1 MSTAT
6 QNQPKIYTAHAWGEW
21 TGGVRSEIT
30 IRHFE
35 PIVMD
40 EPESLGGNDT
50 GPNPMEYLLGAL
62 IGCKTVVFALVAK
75 EHGFTYSDLKFD
87 LKGSL
92 DVRGLEG
99 VEGVRPYFKS
109 IQGTI
114 QVTTTED
121 QTLSFKSLGKP
132 NGAAR
137 FTRRW
142 MQPMSLLISIGKSYS
157 PKSGNISREIGS
169 STFPGRRMLLPIRRP
184 DLFGCNGQA
193 SVLREGSASSMAS

>member
-1 MSTAT
+1 MATTT

-21 TGGVRSEIT
+21 TGGVRSEIS

-40 EPESLGGNDT
+40 EPESLGGGDT
-50 GPNPMEYLLGAL
+50 GPNPMEYVLGAL

-75 EHGFTYSDLKFD
+75 EHGFTYSHLEFD

-99 VEGVRPYFKS
+99 VEGVRPYFQS

-114 QVTTTED
+114 KVTTDED
-121 QTLSFKSLGKP
+121 Q
-132 NGAAR
+132 AALNKVVQESA
-137 FTRRW
+137 RRCPVYTMLEAAGVAFDLDW
-142 MQPMSLLISIGKSYS
+142 QIIQP
-157 PKSGNISREIGS
+157 
-169 STFPGRRMLLPIRRP
+169 
-184 DLFGCNGQA
+184 
-193 SVLREGSASSMAS
+193 

>member
-21 TGGVRSEIT
+21 TGGVRSEVT
-30 IRHFE
+30 IRQFE

-40 EPESLGGNDT
+40 EPESLGGSDT

-121 QTLSFKSLGKP
+121 YDALIQVARETERRCPVYTTL
-132 NGAAR
+132 AAADVA
-137 FTRRW
+137 FDIDW
-142 MQPMSLLISIGKSYS
+142 QVVQP
-157 PKSGNISREIGS
+157 
-169 STFPGRRMLLPIRRP
+169 
-184 DLFGCNGQA
+184 
-193 SVLREGSASSMAS
+193 